1 MTTEV
6 IVYRNPGE
14 QAFWNLMMSGEA
26 LPLILGV
33 IAAFAVFY
41 FYAIKTEKLSRRFTR
56 NQVDVMNW
64 VAVFVSIFVGYQV
77 WAFLFSR
84 IS

>member
-41 FYAIKTEKLSRRFTR
+41 FYAIKIEKLFKGFTR
-56 NQVDVMNW
+56 NQMDVINW
-64 VAVFVSIFVGYQV
+64 IALIISIFIGYQV
-77 WAFLFSR
+77 WAFMFSR

>member
-1 MTTEV
+1 MTTEI
-6 IVYRNPGE
+6 IVYNNPAQ
-14 QAFWNLMMSGEA
+14 QAFWSLMMSGEA
-26 LPLILGV
+26 LPLIVGLVAG
-33 IAAFAVFY
+33 AAFFI
-41 FYAIKTEKLSRRFTR
+41 FYATKTERLSRRLTR

-64 VAVFVSIFVGYQV
+64 AAFLLSIFIGYQV

>member
-26 LPLILGV
+26 LPLIVGLVAG
-33 IAAFAVFY
+33 AAFFI
-41 FYAIKTEKLSRRFTR
+41 FYATKTERLSRRLTR

-64 VAVFVSIFVGYQV
+64 AAFLLSIFIGYQV